1 MARLPL
7 PTRIPQKK
15 SEAESFAII
24 NFKLG
29 DLGIFRGQTENDY
42 GIDVD
47 LELENQGAVTGRSVK
62 IQVKSSVDLKLR
74 KDGTPAVGG
83 IKQSTLNYWCQIAF
97 RTNVIAYA
105 VDLAT
110 HKIYVSGDLFWQ
122 ATRLIDGGQS
132 TKSIAFLPEGE
143 DNVAMAKVLT
153 IVQAFQPTVN
163 EVIAAHTLA
172 LRRLKPFLTL
182 LADAFHYDAGS
193 ELHEPDDFRDLLQA
207 CKVLLWDKGE
217 KLWPEKRDQRG
228 WQSYDYWK
236 AKSEGDGWD
245 GVSYLAAQPILT
257 TLVPALI
264 RALGSLKARVI
275 AGRFFWAHQDSSYLA
290 LVYET
295 TIPDVTDKDALIDWS
310 YEYDQRSTVVRGI
323 GSYFAEQ
330 ALTPPLKKSGGKAVK
345 GKKAAGR

>member
-1 MARLPL
+1 MAKLPL
-7 PTRIPQKK
+7 PTRTPQKK
-15 SEAESFAII
+15 SEAESFAIV

-62 IQVKSSVDLKLR
+62 IQVKSSVDLRLR

-83 IKQSTLNYWCQIAF
+83 IKQSTLNYWCQISF

-110 HKIYVSGDLFWQ
+110 QKIYVSDDLFWQ
-122 ATRLIDGGQS
+122 ATRLIDGGHS
-132 TKSIAFLPEGE
+132 TKSIAFRPEGD
-143 DNVAMAKVLT
+143 DNVAMAKILT
-153 IVQAFQPTVN
+153 VVQAFQPTIN
-163 EVIAAHTLA
+163 EAVAAHTLA

-182 LADAFHYDAGS
+182 LADAFHYDVGS

-207 CKVLLWDKGE
+207 CKVLLWNAGKQ
-217 KLWPEKRDQRG
+217 LWADKRDQRG
-228 WQSYDYWK
+228 WQSYEYWK
-236 AKSEGDGWD
+236 AKSEDDGWD
-245 GVSYLAAQPILT
+245 GVSYLTAQPVLT

-264 RALGSLKARVI
+264 LALRLLKERVI
-275 AGRFFWAHQDSSYLA
+275 AGKYFWAHQDSSYLT

-295 TIPDVTDKDALIDWS
+295 TIPTVTDKDGLIDWS
-310 YEYDQRSTVVRGI
+310 YEYDQRSISRM
-323 GSYFAEQ
+323 GSYFAYE
-330 ALTPPLKKSGGKAVK
+330 ALTPRPKKITGKGAK
-345 GKKAAGR
+345 RTKSADT